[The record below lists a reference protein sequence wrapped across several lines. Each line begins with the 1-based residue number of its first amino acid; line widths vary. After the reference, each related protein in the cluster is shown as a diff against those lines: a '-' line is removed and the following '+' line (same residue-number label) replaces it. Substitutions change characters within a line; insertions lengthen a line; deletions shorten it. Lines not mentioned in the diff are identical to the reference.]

1 MWTKKTAPIENCF
14 GSKFSI
20 KRSWVFVSHA
30 LQRKAEFKAVRSR
43 GIAAIAARAD
53 FWPSFVSL
61 WPSFKLRNRSKMEL
75 SWKTAPWQVSF
86 KVVPNVFMELQVIIK
101 SYTSMSYYHIIQVCT
116 GKKQRQT
123 MVLWFSV
130 AQHSNSEVYDHASS
144 TCSSK
149 CLSLSRAKN
158 RSCKLFLTQ

>member
-1 MWTKKTAPIENCF
+1 MIRYDMWTKKTAPIENCF

-20 KRSWVFVSHA
+20 KRLWVFVSHA
-30 LQRKAEFKAVRSR
+30 LRRQRKAEFKAVRSR

-101 SYTSMSYYHIIQVCT
+101 SYTSMSYYT
-116 GKKQRQT
+116 SMYRKKT
-123 MVLWFSV
+123 EADNGLVIFG
-130 AQHSNSEVYDHASS
+130 SS
-144 TCSSK
+144 TFKLWGVWSCVIYPFFEM
-149 CLSLSRAKN
+149 SLPE
-158 RSCKLFLTQ
+158 